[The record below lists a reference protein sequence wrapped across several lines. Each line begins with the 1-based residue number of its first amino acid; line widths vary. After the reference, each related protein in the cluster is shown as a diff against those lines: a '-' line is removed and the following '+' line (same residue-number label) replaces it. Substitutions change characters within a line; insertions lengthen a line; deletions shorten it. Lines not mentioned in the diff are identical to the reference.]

1 MQVKVNASCS
11 QLCFGWAL
19 MKACCGSV
27 WTFCE
32 RPCLWSTD
40 WYTMYTMFVLR
51 AAGCVSH
58 MCVRCRLGCSQ
69 SSSTRCFLHG
79 LPVHWHV
86 CAGCSWL
93 QPAGTVHS
101 DRSTVCTPPV
111 VHRCVCSVVLC
122 VGPTYL
128 LISITN
134 HGLACSPSLL
144 RLTISC
150 GKTNVCR

>member
-1 MQVKVNASCS
+1 MQSAVLRLSS
-11 QLCFGWAL
+11 YESLLWFI
-19 MKACCGSV
+19 

-32 RPCLWSTD
+32 RPASEALTGTPCTPCLSFELLVACHICALDADWGVPRVPALVASCMVCLSTD
-40 WYTMYTMFVLR
+40 TSVL
-51 AAGCVSH
+51 AAPGYS
-58 MCVRCRLGCSQ
+58 
-69 SSSTRCFLHG
+69 
-79 LPVHWHV
+79 
-86 CAGCSWL
+86 L
-93 QPAGTVHS
+93 QWPCTLI
-101 DRSTVCTPPV
+101 RSTVCTPPV